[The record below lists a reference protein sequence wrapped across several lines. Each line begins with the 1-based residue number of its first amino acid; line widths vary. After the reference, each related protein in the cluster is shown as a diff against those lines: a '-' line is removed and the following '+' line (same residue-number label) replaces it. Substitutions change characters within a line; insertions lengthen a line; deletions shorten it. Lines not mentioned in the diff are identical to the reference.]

1 VVDQLPADYLEIPEE
16 VRERVDREVELQ
28 VFDVLH
34 AEAVK
39 RKDLAAPPRTIF
51 DKMPG
56 RVALLLM
63 QVAIGVVFGSWSVI
77 AVVYAIRSLVTVI

>member
-1 VVDQLPADYLEIPEE
+1 MVDQLPADYLEIPEE

>member
-1 VVDQLPADYLEIPEE
+1 MVDHLPADYLEIPEE

-39 RKDLAAPPRTIF
+39 RKDLPAPPRTIF

-77 AVVYAIRSLVTVI
+77 VVVYAIRSLVTVI

>member
-1 VVDQLPADYLEIPEE
+1 MVDQLPADYLEIPEE

-77 AVVYAIRSLVTVI
+77 VVVYAIRSLVTVI

>member
-1 VVDQLPADYLEIPEE
+1 MVEQLPADYMEIPEE
-16 VRERVDREVELQ
+16 VRERVDREVEMQ

-39 RKDLAAPPRTIF
+39 RKDIPAPPRTIF
-51 DKMPG
+51 DKTPG

-63 QVAIGVVFGSWSVI
+63 QVAVGAVFGSWAVI
-77 AVVYAIRSLVTVI
+77 TVVYAIRSLITVI